1 MGLTH
6 SKKWRYILTDLD
18 TVPIVDLEKH
28 ARGRSID
35 FSLNEK
41 IAIRGVVSSDSPL
54 INGTHT
60 DGFPILTEGNRL
72 LYAFRRDYD
81 GLVGSSNPPW
91 TCRAAGIV
99 LELTDNGDEQ
109 RATTSFV
116 ALDPWQYL
124 YSLPL
129 VNPDHPFDGTYD
141 VTYVATP
148 LDEIVVDLLTNIG
161 FYTTNL
167 GGAAGIDLAGGT
179 IESLPAITMTFQRE
193 TSIGE
198 CLDMCCAAGCDIV
211 LTPIYDPVG
220 APGILCALN
229 IYAQA
234 GSERNIVFGWD
245 KGPRSVRNDNR
256 DIDGTQRQNNIRF
269 HLQAQAD
276 NTEVTVTVTSPASIA
291 RFGDYYGTQYFP
303 AAEQEDTIQG
313 YADSVFAE
321 LSEEKRVVTLG
332 PMPERSPEPFVDY
345 YLGDSV
351 KVEAS
356 RNFRASQSGFQ
367 RISGFTVDISDNA
380 LESVSDMRVY
390 VPAEVSS

>member
-6 SKKWRYILTDLD
+6 SKKWRYILTDMD

-28 ARGRSID
+28 ARSRSIEYA
-35 FSLNEK
+35 LNQK
-41 IAIRGVVSSDSPL
+41 VTISGVVNSDSPL

-60 DGFPILTEGNRL
+60 DGFPLLTEGNRL

-81 GLVGSSNPPW
+81 GDPVANDPW

-99 LELTDNGDEQ
+99 LELTDNGGENDAQ
-109 RATTSFV
+109 TSFV

-141 VTYVATP
+141 VTYAATP
-148 LDEIVVDLLTNIG
+148 LNDIVVNLLTNIG

-167 GGAAGIDLAGGT
+167 GGAAGIDLTGGT
-179 IESLPAITMTFQRE
+179 IETLPAMTMTFQRE

-198 CLDMCCAAGCDIV
+198 CLDQCCAAGCDIV
-211 LTPIYDPVG
+211 LTPVYDPIG
-220 APGILCALN
+220 SPGILCALN
-229 IYAQA
+229 IYASA
-234 GSERNIVFGWD
+234 GAEKNIVFGWD
-245 KGPRSVRNDNR
+245 KGPRSLVNDNR
-256 DIDGTQRQNNIRF
+256 DIDGTVRQNNIRF
-269 HLQAQAD
+269 HLQAQTD
-276 NTEVTVTVTSPASIA
+276 NSEVTVTVTNAASVA
-291 RFGDYYGTQYFP
+291 RFGDYWGTQYFP
-303 AAEQEDTIQG
+303 AAEQTDTIQG

-321 LSEEKRVVTLG
+321 VSEDKRVVSLG

-345 YLGDSV
+345 YLGDTV

-356 RNFRASQSGFQ
+356 KRLRATQSGFQ
-367 RISGFTVDISDNA
+367 RIAWFTVEISDDA
-380 LESVSDMRVY
+380 LETVRDLRVY
-390 VPAEVSS
+390 VPAEASS

>member
-6 SKKWRYILTDLD
+6 SKKWRYILTDMD

-28 ARGRSID
+28 ARSRSIEYA
-35 FSLNEK
+35 LNQK
-41 IAIRGVVSSDSPL
+41 VTIAGLVNSDSPL

-60 DGFPILTEGNRL
+60 DGFPLLTEGNRL

-81 GLVGSSNPPW
+81 GDPVANDPW
-91 TCRAAGIV
+91 TCRASGIV
-99 LELTDNGDEQ
+99 LELTDNGGENDAQ
-109 RATTSFV
+109 TSFV

-141 VTYVATP
+141 VTYAATP
-148 LDEIVVDLLTNIG
+148 LNDIVVDLLTNIG

-167 GGAAGIDLAGGT
+167 GGAAGIDLTGGT
-179 IESLPAITMTFQRE
+179 IETLPAMTMKFQRE

-198 CLDMCCAAGCDIV
+198 CLDQCCAAGCDIV
-211 LTPIYDPVG
+211 LTPVYDPIG
-220 APGILCALN
+220 SPGILCALN
-229 IYAQA
+229 IYASA
-234 GSERNIVFGWD
+234 GAEKNIVFGWD
-245 KGPRSVRNDNR
+245 KGPRSLVNDNR
-256 DIDGTQRQNNIRF
+256 DIDGTVRQNNIRF
-269 HLQAQAD
+269 HLRAETD
-276 NTEVTVTVTSPASIA
+276 NSEVTVTVTNAASVA
-291 RFGDYYGTQYFP
+291 RFGDYWGTQYFP
-303 AAEQEDTIQG
+303 AAEQTDTIQG

-321 LSEEKRVVTLG
+321 VSEDKRVVSLG

-345 YLGDSV
+345 YLGDTV

-356 RNFRASQSGFQ
+356 KRLRATQSGFQ
-367 RISGFTVDISDNA
+367 RVAGFTVEVSDDA
-380 LESVSDMRVY
+380 LETVRDLRVY

>member
-6 SKKWRYILTDLD
+6 SKKWRYILTDMD

-28 ARGRSID
+28 ARSRSIEYA
-35 FSLNEK
+35 LNQK
-41 IAIRGVVSSDSPL
+41 VTIAGLVNSDSPL

-60 DGFPILTEGNRL
+60 DGFPLLTEGNRL

-81 GLVGSSNPPW
+81 GDPVANDPW
-91 TCRAAGIV
+91 TCRASGIV
-99 LELTDNGDEQ
+99 LELTDNGGENDAQ
-109 RATTSFV
+109 TSFV

-141 VTYVATP
+141 VTYAATP
-148 LDEIVVDLLTNIG
+148 LNDIVVDLLTNIG

-167 GGAAGIDLAGGT
+167 GGAAGIDLTGGT
-179 IESLPAITMTFQRE
+179 IETLPAMTMTFQRE

-198 CLDMCCAAGCDIV
+198 CLDQCCAAGCDIV
-211 LTPIYDPVG
+211 LTPVYDPIG
-220 APGILCALN
+220 SPGILCALN
-229 IYAQA
+229 IYASA
-234 GSERNIVFGWD
+234 GAEKNIVFGWD
-245 KGPRSVRNDNR
+245 KGPRSLVNDNR
-256 DIDGTQRQNNIRF
+256 DIDGTVRQNNIRF
-269 HLQAQAD
+269 HLQAQTD
-276 NTEVTVTVTSPASIA
+276 NSEVTVTVTNAASVA
-291 RFGDYYGTQYFP
+291 RFGDYWGTQYFP
-303 AAEQEDTIQG
+303 AAEQTDTIQG

-321 LSEEKRVVTLG
+321 VSEDKRVVSLG

-345 YLGDSV
+345 YLGDTV

-356 RNFRASQSGFQ
+356 KRLRATQSGFQ
-367 RISGFTVDISDNA
+367 RVAGFTVEVSDDA
-380 LESVSDMRVY
+380 LETVRDLRVY

>member
-6 SKKWRYILTDLD
+6 SKKWRYILTDMD

-28 ARGRSID
+28 ARNRTIEYA
-35 FSLNEK
+35 LNQK
-41 IAIRGVVSSDSPL
+41 VTIAGLVNSDSPL

-60 DGFPILTEGNRL
+60 DGFPLLTEGNRL

-81 GLVGSSNPPW
+81 GDPVANDPW
-91 TCRAAGIV
+91 TCRASGIV
-99 LELTDNGDEQ
+99 LELTDNGGENDAQ
-109 RATTSFV
+109 TSFV

-141 VTYVATP
+141 VTYAATP
-148 LDEIVVDLLTNIG
+148 LNDIVVNLLTNIG

-167 GGAAGIDLAGGT
+167 GGAAGIDLTGGT
-179 IESLPAITMTFQRE
+179 IETLPAMTMTFQRE

-198 CLDMCCAAGCDIV
+198 CLDQCCAAGCDIV
-211 LTPIYDPVG
+211 LTPVYDPIG
-220 APGILCALN
+220 SPGILCALN
-229 IYAQA
+229 IYASA
-234 GSERNIVFGWD
+234 GAEKNIVFGWD
-245 KGPRSVRNDNR
+245 KGPRSLVNDNR
-256 DIDGTQRQNNIRF
+256 DIDGTVRQNNIRF
-269 HLQAQAD
+269 HLQAQTD
-276 NTEVTVTVTSPASIA
+276 NSEVTVTVTNAASVA
-291 RFGDYYGTQYFP
+291 RFGDYWGTQYFP
-303 AAEQEDTIQG
+303 AAEQTDTIQG

-321 LSEEKRVVTLG
+321 VSEDKRVVSLG

-345 YLGDSV
+345 YLGDTV

-356 RNFRASQSGFQ
+356 KRLRATQSGFQ
-367 RISGFTVDISDNA
+367 RVAGFTVEVSDDA
-380 LESVSDMRVY
+380 LETVRDLRVY

>member
-6 SKKWRYILTDLD
+6 SKRWRYILTDME

-28 ARGRSID
+28 ARNRSIE
-35 FSLNEK
+35 FSLNERT
-41 IAIRGVVSSDSPL
+41 AISGVVSSDSPL
-54 INGTHT
+54 VNGTHT
-60 DGFPILTEGNRL
+60 DGFPLLTEGNRL

-81 GLVGSSNPPW
+81 GVPDTNPPW

-99 LELTDNGDEQ
+99 LELTDNGDEN
-109 RATTSFV
+109 RATTTFV

-148 LDEIVVDLLTNIG
+148 LDEIVVNLLTNIG

-193 TSIGE
+193 TTIGE

-211 LTPIYDPVG
+211 LTPVYDPVG
-220 APGILCALN
+220 SPGILCALN

-234 GSERNIVFGWD
+234 GTERNIVFGWD
-245 KGPRSVRNDNR
+245 KGPRSLRNDNR
-256 DIDGTQRQNNIRF
+256 DIDGTLRQNNIRF
-269 HLQAQAD
+269 HLRAQD
-276 NTEVTVTVTSPASIA
+276 DSTEVTVTVTSAASVA
-291 RFGDYYGTQYFP
+291 RFGDYWGTQYFP
-303 AAEQEDTIQG
+303 AADQEDTIQG
-313 YADSVFAE
+313 YADSRFAE
-321 LSEEKRVVTLG
+321 VSEDKRVVSLG
-332 PMPERSPEPFVDY
+332 PMPERSPDPFVDY

-356 RNFRASQSGFQ
+356 KRLRATQSGFQ
-367 RISGFTVDISDNA
+367 RIAGFTVDVSDNA
-380 LESVSDMRVY
+380 LESVSDLRVY
-390 VPAEVSS
+390 IPAELSS

>member
-6 SKKWRYILTDLD
+6 SKRWRYILTDME

-28 ARGRSID
+28 ARNRSIE
-35 FSLNEK
+35 FSLNERT
-41 IAIRGVVSSDSPL
+41 AISGVVSSDSPL
-54 INGTHT
+54 VNGTHT
-60 DGFPILTEGNRL
+60 DGFPLLTEGNRL

-81 GLVGSSNPPW
+81 GVPDTNPPW

-99 LELTDNGDEQ
+99 LELTDNGDEN
-109 RATTSFV
+109 RATTTFV

-148 LDEIVVDLLTNIG
+148 LDEIVVNLLTNIG

-211 LTPIYDPVG
+211 LTPVYDPVG
-220 APGILCALN
+220 SPGILCALN

-234 GSERNIVFGWD
+234 GTERNIVFGWD
-245 KGPRSVRNDNR
+245 KGPRSLRNDNR
-256 DIDGTQRQNNIRF
+256 DIDGTLRQNNIRF
-269 HLQAQAD
+269 HLRAQD
-276 NTEVTVTVTSPASIA
+276 DSTEVTVTVTSAASVA
-291 RFGDYYGTQYFP
+291 RFGDYWGTQYFP
-303 AAEQEDTIQG
+303 AADQEDTIQG
-313 YADSVFAE
+313 YADSRFAE
-321 LSEEKRVVTLG
+321 VSEDKRVVSLG
-332 PMPERSPEPFVDY
+332 PMPERSPDPFVDY

-356 RNFRASQSGFQ
+356 KRLRATQSGFQ
-367 RISGFTVDISDNA
+367 RIAGFTVDVSDNA
-380 LESVSDMRVY
+380 LESVSDLRVY
-390 VPAEVSS
+390 IPAELSS